1 MKHAVKV
8 ASDAVKCGKCVVFGL
23 PSIGEA
29 RTLEQIENEGE
40 ISDFVSTAKDVLQS
54 LVDKHFPA
62 PDPSRVNKPL
72 GPYKR
77 SLPDQLDID
86 PASHEEGGKNLCLVC
101 NFSFFSLIYNWF
113 FF

>member
-8 ASDAVKCGKCVVFGL
+8 ASDAVKCGKCVVIGV

-29 RTLEQIENEGE
+29 RTLEQIENEGK

-86 PASHEEGGKNLCLVC
+86 PASHEEGGKKSV
-101 NFSFFSLIYNWF
+101 FSL
-113 FF
+113 